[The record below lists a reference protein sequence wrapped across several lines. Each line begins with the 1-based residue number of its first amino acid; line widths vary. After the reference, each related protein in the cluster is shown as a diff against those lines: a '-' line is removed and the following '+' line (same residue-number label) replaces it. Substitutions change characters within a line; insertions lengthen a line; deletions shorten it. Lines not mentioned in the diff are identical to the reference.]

1 MLSGG
6 VYPVKQDQTRQLSI
20 LACASGL
27 LLAATF
33 FGGLA
38 FHADTPDWLPMM
50 ISAIGGFELFLF
62 GQSVWLKRANDNKG
76 GR

>member
-6 VYPVKQDQTRQLSI
+6 VYPVKQAQTRQLTI
-20 LACASGL
+20 LACVSGL
-27 LLAATF
+27 MLAAIF
-33 FGGLA
+33 FGALA
-38 FHADTPDWLPMM
+38 LHVDAPDWLPMM

-62 GQSVWLKRANDNKG
+62 GQSVWLKRA

>member
-20 LACASGL
+20 LACATGVA
-27 LLAATF
+27 LAAIY
-33 FGGLA
+33 FGALYL
-38 FHADTPDWLPMM
+38 HADTPDWMPMM
-50 ISAIGGFELFLF
+50 ITAIGGFEMFLF
-62 GQSVWLKRANDNKG
+62 GQALWMKRA

>member
-20 LACASGL
+20 LACVTGL
-27 LLAATF
+27 VLAAVYF
-33 FGGLA
+33 LA
-38 FHADTPDWLPMM
+38 IWNGTAVPDWMAMM
-50 ISAIGGFELFLF
+50 ISAIGGFELFMF
-62 GQSVWLKRANDNKG
+62 GQSLWLKRADRQG